1 MEVIGLNDTIFLN
14 TAEGELTELKETLYD
29 SEDNL
34 QELIERNPVLLAGS
48 QINPESPRK

>member
-1 MEVIGLNDTIFLN
+1 MNDTIFLN